1 MGSLPA
7 IKTVKCPVLPDG
19 GHFYFMPKAANALP
33 FVAKCPIAR

>member
-19 GHFYFMPKAANALP
+19 GHFYFMPKTSTVLL
-33 FVAKCPIAR
+33 FVAKYPIAR